1 MRIISLSLG
10 LAAIALVSA
19 QADPLAATGA
29 HPTYEW
35 SAAGS
40 EKEQVAQLENAAHL
54 ISEFEFRS
62 QFLNHAASEIAPASV
77 AGDMFSVKEAV
88 CTDATTQLTTLLDAV
103 PVLIN
108 NILKYVPVI
117 GGSLAGLVT
126 EAITPLKDLIKHTTQ
141 GGYAVA
147 LSSISF
153 TITTAID
160 FLETINQ
167 SGLDGL
173 INPAISALQNILKHI
188 RTLVI
193 CASGFGGLAT
203 IEKETCVGLADAY
216 RNAMAGAIK
225 SFPAVP
231 SADEKTM
238 DLQRYMGNSIAATN
252 EALLDMRPIF
262 AASVLEKYRLEI
274 VRSSGGNK
282 DAMNY
287 AVSELAA
294 EEMNEYEDI
303 DEDEDKADEDED
315 EEADEA
321 APEALAPA

>member
-35 SAAGS
+35 AAAGS
-40 EKEQVAQLENAAHL
+40 EKELVAQLENAAHL

-77 AGDMFSVKEAV
+77 AGDMFNVEEAV

-117 GGSLAGLVT
+117 GGSLARLVT

-188 RTLVI
+188 RMLVI

-216 RNAMAGAIK
+216 RNAMAEAIK
-225 SFPAVP
+225 SFPAVS

-238 DLQRYMGNSIAATN
+238 DLQRYMGGAKSILDLASKNSIAATN

-287 AVSELAA
+287 AVSELGTVVAVSNA
-294 EEMNEYEDI
+294 L
-303 DEDEDKADEDED
+303 
-315 EEADEA
+315 EACLHIA
-321 APEALAPA
+321 TVPLQLLRR